1 MPKPKRTFHLEPP
14 PILPD
19 IEEQLRDY
27 IICTEKLPIHEYERN
42 QEYWPRERDITSLF
56 EYTDS
61 PLCTTLRVSRDP
73 TTGKVL
79 NFNEVCI
86 EGAGANARNSMSLS
100 RAPGPPTE
108 TVRGSNSNFPF
119 WPGSFPNPVIDLKLK
134 EEDLVSEL
142 LTVAPGLDKGLYFK
156 SDGVTVTD
164 EPDVVDSS
172 FDINSMDT
180 VINIIDLVNQEK
192 DMLDIWKTPGKTSKT
207 LIDENNETITTAEE
221 EEVLPKEV
229 PVLKI
234 TEPSHIISKDTQ
246 WAMMLDCTKPVTDF
260 YERIPEMAHRYKFE
274 LDTFQKQAILQLEKH
289 NHVFVA
295 AHTSAGK
302 TVVAEYAIALSLK
315 HMTRTI
321 YTSPIKALSNQ
332 KYRDFRHTFK
342 DVGLITGDF
351 QINQTAGCLIM
362 TTEILRSMLFN
373 GSDVTRD
380 LEFVIFDEV
389 HYIND
394 KERGHVWEQV
404 LILLP
409 AHVTVV
415 LLSATVPNTIEF
427 ADWLGRMYQ
436 KRVYVVRTTERPVPL
451 QHYLYTGTG
460 GSTKNNR
467 FLVLN
472 EANTWVQE
480 GYKKASASIPPQA
493 PTAMPKK
500 FAPQEKT
507 LWSALIDHLKRNDLL
522 PVVAFTFSRSKCDSN
537 ARNLGSLDLTTSKE
551 KSKIHSFFED
561 CVKSLKE
568 PDRKIPQILMMQE
581 ILKRGIGVHHSGVL
595 PIIKEMVEMLFQ
607 SGLVKLL
614 FATETFAMGVNM
626 PARTV
631 IFDSITK
638 HDGKETRNLLP
649 AEYIQMAGRAG
660 RRGSDKEGTVII
672 LCKGKI
678 PSSLELKDM
687 MIGKPN
693 QLKSQFRLTYGMVL
707 SLLRVERLSVE
718 GMMSRSFREA
728 DHVRRMDTIKEDLKK
743 VEQSLQKE
751 CSRELSEY
759 LQPLIK
765 FFDRANEY
773 LEARKEKLT
782 RILQSH
788 RVASEL
794 VPGRILLITHSNHI
808 NKLAMLL
815 SSNTSGTK
823 ISYKV
828 LILTDDRNTT
838 CDNQSDGWY
847 KMLGLA
853 RDNIFVPVGTA
864 GHKIIDIYP
873 LDIFEIT
880 SKVIKI
886 DPQRILSDWDKRQ
899 MPRFKDSPIG
909 ESCKNA
915 IQELLHLTIS
925 MRNSE
930 NKAEIGVRYLD
941 FVQDL
946 KVDDA
951 TLYSNVKELNCQK
964 DLLLDHVTCVQ
975 MPNFEDQFTAVYKR
989 RSLEE
994 EKRHLMFS
1002 LSNASLSLYPDYE
1015 SRINLLKELK
1025 YVDNQNQITM
1035 KGRVACGM
1043 GMNELIITELVF
1055 KNTLRDL
1062 QPAEVAAL
1070 LSCLVF
1076 QAKTERNLSDFTL
1089 TAKLKEGIKKIRE
1102 IHDKI
1107 SNLEMKYQI
1116 SNDLEREEELK
1127 FGLVEVVYNWA
1138 SEKPFAEI
1146 MELTDV
1152 QEGIIVRCI
1161 QQLYETIRDIRS
1173 GALTVGDPELQS
1185 KMEEA
1190 SRIIKRD
1197 IVFAAS
1203 LYTQREAYFI

>member
-1 MPKPKRTFHLEPP
+1 MPKPKKTFHVEPP

-19 IEEQLRDY
+19 IEEQLREY
-27 IICTEKLPIHEYERN
+27 IVCTERLPIHEYERN
-42 QEYWPRERDITSLF
+42 QEFWPRKRDITSLF
-56 EYTDS
+56 EWTDS
-61 PLCTTLRVSRDP
+61 PLCSTLRISRDP
-73 TTGKVL
+73 LTGKIL
-79 NFNEVCI
+79 DFIEVPI
-86 EGAGANARNSMSLS
+86 KGAGANARIRCRCLERQDLLRRRFEVVIRIFHFGREFSDPLADLS
-100 RAPGPPTE
+100 
-108 TVRGSNSNFPF
+108 
-119 WPGSFPNPVIDLKLK
+119 LK
-134 EEDLVSEL
+134 EEDLTSEL
-142 LTVAPGLDKGLYFK
+142 LTVAPGLDRGLYFK

-164 EPDVVDSS
+164 EPEVVESG
-172 FDINSMDT
+172 FNLKNSDAI
-180 VINIIDLVNQEK
+180 VNIIDLINQEK
-192 DMLDIWKTPGKTSKT
+192 NMIDIWQTPTNTTKFTSE
-207 LIDENNETITTAEE
+207 ENYDTFTTTAEE
-221 EEVLPKEV
+221 EEVLPKEA

-234 TEPSHIISKDTQ
+234 TQPSHIVKKDTQ
-246 WAMMLDCTKPVTDF
+246 WAVMLDCSKPVTDF
-260 YERIPEMAHRYKFE
+260 CERIPEMAHKYKFE

-436 KRVYVVRTTERPVPL
+436 KRVYVVRTLERPVPL

-472 EANTWVQE
+472 ETNTWVQD
-480 GYKKASASIPPQA
+480 GYKKASESIPPLA
-493 PTAMPKK
+493 PSAIQKK
-500 FAPQEKT
+500 FTPQQEKT
-507 LWSALIDHLKRNDLL
+507 LWSALVDHLKRNDLL
-522 PVVAFTFSRSKCDSN
+522 PVVAFTFSRAKCDMN
-537 ARNLGSLDLTTSKE
+537 AKNLGSLDLTTSKE

-568 PDRKIPQILMMQE
+568 PDRRIPQILMMQE

-607 SGLVKLL
+607 NGLVKLL

-631 IFDSITK
+631 IFDSVRK
-638 HDGKETRNLLP
+638 HDGRELRNLLP

-672 LCKGKI
+672 LCKGKV

-687 MIGKPN
+687 MMGKPN

-728 DHVRRMDTIKEDLKK
+728 DHARRMDTIREDLVK
-743 VEQSLQKE
+743 VEKNLEKE

-773 LEARKEKLT
+773 LESRKQSLLS
-782 RILQSH
+782 ILQSH

-794 VPGRILLITHSNHI
+794 IPGRILLITHSNHI

-815 SSNTSGTK
+815 ASNTSSAK
-823 ISYKV
+823 IAYKV
-828 LILTDDRNTT
+828 LILIDDR
-838 CDNQSDGWY
+838 DDSGANQGEMWY

-853 RDNIFVPVGTA
+853 RNNVFVPVGTA
-864 GHKIIDIYP
+864 NHKIIMINP

-886 DPQRILSDWDKRQ
+886 DPQRILADWDKRQ

-915 IQELLHLTIS
+915 IQELLHMTIS
-925 MRNSE
+925 LGGE
-930 NKAEIGVRYLD
+930 NRAEIGMRYLD
-941 FVQDL
+941 FIQDL

-951 TLYSNVKELNCQK
+951 LLYTKIKELNCQK
-964 DLLLDHVTCVQ
+964 ELLLDHIACVQ
-975 MPNFEDQFTAVYKR
+975 MPNFEDQFASV
-989 RSLEE
+989 LEGD
-994 EKRHLMFS
+994 L
-1002 LSNASLSLYPDYE
+1002 
-1015 SRINLLKELK
+1015 
-1025 YVDNQNQITM
+1025 TM
-1035 KGRVACGM
+1035 KGRVSCGM

-1076 QAKTERNLSDFTL
+1076 QAQTKKELADFTL
-1089 TAKLKEGIKKIRE
+1089 TAKLKEGINKIRE
-1102 IHDKI
+1102 VHSKI
-1107 SNLEMKYQI
+1107 LSLELKYQI
-1116 SNDLEREEELK
+1116 SNDLGREEELN

-1161 QQLYETIRDIRS
+1161 QQLYETISDVRS
-1173 GALTVGDPELQS
+1173 GAMTVGDPELQS

>member
-1 MPKPKRTFHLEPP
+1 MPKPKKTFHVEPP

-19 IEEQLRDY
+19 IEEQLREY
-27 IICTEKLPIHEYERN
+27 IVCTERLPIHEYERN
-42 QEYWPRERDITSLF
+42 QEFWPRKRDITSLF
-56 EYTDS
+56 EWTDS
-61 PLCTTLRVSRDP
+61 PLCSTLRISRDP
-73 TTGKVL
+73 LTGKIL
-79 NFNEVCI
+79 DFIEVPI
-86 EGAGANARNSMSLS
+86 KGAGANARNSMSLS

-119 WPGSFPNPVIDLKLK
+119 WPGSFPDPLADLSLK
-134 EEDLVSEL
+134 EEDLTSEL
-142 LTVAPGLDKGLYFK
+142 LTVAPGLDRGLYFK

-164 EPDVVDSS
+164 EPEVVESG
-172 FDINSMDT
+172 FNLKNSDAI
-180 VINIIDLVNQEK
+180 VNIIDLINQEK
-192 DMLDIWKTPGKTSKT
+192 NMIDIWQTPTNTTKFTSE
-207 LIDENNETITTAEE
+207 ENYDTFTTTAEE
-221 EEVLPKEV
+221 EEVLPKEA

-234 TEPSHIISKDTQ
+234 TQPSHIVKKDTQ
-246 WAMMLDCTKPVTDF
+246 WAVMLDCSKPVTDF
-260 YERIPEMAHRYKFE
+260 CERIPEMAHKYKFE

-394 KERGHVWEQV
+394 KER
-404 LILLP
+404 
-409 AHVTVV
+409 
-415 LLSATVPNTIEF
+415 
-427 ADWLGRMYQ
+427 
-436 KRVYVVRTTERPVPL
+436 
-451 QHYLYTGTG
+451 
-460 GSTKNNR
+460 
-467 FLVLN
+467 
-472 EANTWVQE
+472 
-480 GYKKASASIPPQA
+480 
-493 PTAMPKK
+493 
-500 FAPQEKT
+500 
-507 LWSALIDHLKRNDLL
+507 
-522 PVVAFTFSRSKCDSN
+522 
-537 ARNLGSLDLTTSKE
+537 
-551 KSKIHSFFED
+551 
-561 CVKSLKE
+561 
-568 PDRKIPQILMMQE
+568 
-581 ILKRGIGVHHSGVL
+581 
-595 PIIKEMVEMLFQ
+595 
-607 SGLVKLL
+607 LL

-631 IFDSITK
+631 IFDSVRK
-638 HDGKETRNLLP
+638 HDGRELRNLLP

-672 LCKGKI
+672 LCKGKV

-687 MIGKPN
+687 MMGKPN

-728 DHVRRMDTIKEDLKK
+728 DHARRMDTIREDLVK
-743 VEQSLQKE
+743 VEKNLEKE

-773 LEARKEKLT
+773 LESRKQSLLS
-782 RILQSH
+782 ILQSH

-794 VPGRILLITHSNHI
+794 IPGRILLITHSNHI

-815 SSNTSGTK
+815 ASNTSSAK
-823 ISYKV
+823 IAYKV
-828 LILTDDRNTT
+828 LILIDDR
-838 CDNQSDGWY
+838 DDSGANQGEMWY

-853 RDNIFVPVGTA
+853 RNNVFVPVGTA
-864 GHKIIDIYP
+864 NHKIIMINP

-886 DPQRILSDWDKRQ
+886 DPQRILADWDKRQ

-915 IQELLHLTIS
+915 IQELLHMTIS
-925 MRNSE
+925 LGGE
-930 NKAEIGVRYLD
+930 NRAEIGMRYLD
-941 FVQDL
+941 FIQDL

-951 TLYSNVKELNCQK
+951 LLYSKIKELNCQK
-964 DLLLDHVTCVQ
+964 ELLLDHIACVQ
-975 MPNFEDQFTAVYKR
+975 MPNFEDQFASVFRR

-1035 KGRVACGM
+1035 KGRVSCGM

-1076 QAKTERNLSDFTL
+1076 QAQTKKELADFTL
-1089 TAKLKEGIKKIRE
+1089 TAKLKEGINKIRE
-1102 IHDKI
+1102 VHSKI
-1107 SNLEMKYQI
+1107 LSLELKYQI
-1116 SNDLEREEELK
+1116 SNDLGREEELN

-1161 QQLYETIRDIRS
+1161 QQLYETISDVRS
-1173 GALTVGDPELQS
+1173 GAMTVGDPELQS